1 MRSQVKVSSSG
12 SRRRTDGYAMAATP
26 RTKLDVR
33 GVSLDL
39 LNERTGRSLPV
50 LRDID
55 FAVFEGE
62 LVVIVGPSGCG
73 KSTFL
78 NAVDGLLPVTSGAI
92 LLDGRAVEGPGPD
105 SAMVFQHDS
114 LFPWRTVI
122 ENGTYGLDLQGRLA
136 KAERRERARALIDL
150 VGLSG
155 FAEHYPHELS
165 GGMRQRV
172 NIARALAVEPQLLL
186 LDEPFAALD
195 AQTREFMQVE
205 LLKILARA
213 KTTALFVTHQIN
225 EAVFLADRVVVFS
238 ARPAGIKDIIAVELP
253 GERSLALKHHPA
265 FVALEQ
271 RIWRLIE
278 QEAERTGMLTVA

>member
-1 MRSQVKVSSSG
+1 
-12 SRRRTDGYAMAATP
+12 MAATA
-26 RTKLDVR
+26 RAKLNVR

-62 LVVIVGPSGCG
+62 LVAIVGPSGCG

-92 LLDGRAVEGPGPD
+92 LLDGHAVEGPGPD
-105 SAMVFQHDS
+105 RAMVFQHDS
-114 LFPWRTVI
+114 LFPWRTVLQ
-122 ENGTYGLDLQGRLA
+122 NVMYGLDLQGKLD
-136 KAERRERARALIDL
+136 KAERKARALALVEL
-150 VGLSG
+150 VGLTG
-155 FAEHYPHELS
+155 FADHYPHELS

-172 NIARALAVEPQLLL
+172 NIARALVMEPQLLL

-213 KTTALFVTHQIN
+213 RTTALFVTHQIN
-225 EAVFLADRVVVFS
+225 EAVFLSNRVVVLS
-238 ARPAGIKDIIAVELP
+238 ARPARVKEIIEVDLP
-253 GERSLALKHHPA
+253 AARTLGLKHQPP

-278 QEAERTGMLTVA
+278 QEAEKTGMLTVA